1 MQREKTFRAVML
13 AMLAVVFAVY
23 GAIAQP
29 PPPDHGEEDD
39 QPASVGSGLVI
50 LLTMGVAYGTKK
62 VYDARKKF

>member
-1 MQREKTFRAVML
+1 MQRKKICRAVLLTIL
-13 AMLAVVFAVY
+13 ALVFAGY

-39 QPASVGSGLVI
+39 QQAPVGSGLAI
-50 LLTMGVAYGTKK
+50 LLIMGVAYGTKK